1 MKEMKSEMLQGSR
14 SSWEGSAAV
23 GGSQLGCRLCV
34 LGWSSVLL
42 ELHCYFWLLIP
53 FFFFSPPSSSMND
66 FPGKNFVS
74 WSLLFRFNTLDLGF
88 FFMSHFCASLR
99 VPHPSHPWHE
109 LTLALSSGCS
119 S

>member
-14 SSWEGSAAV
+14 SSWEGSAAA

-34 LGWSSVLL
+34 LGWSSALL

-74 WSLLFRFNTLDLGF
+74 WSLFFQFNTLDLGF
-88 FFMSHFCASLR
+88 FSMSHFCAALR